1 MMWRYLWIALVVIA
15 LDQLTKYAAADY
27 LLRHGELELVPFLNL
42 ALVHNTG
49 AAFGMLSQA
58 SGWQNI
64 FFIVVALIACVVISW
79 IVWRLEKKD
88 LLLVSGLMLILGG
101 AAGNLIDRLVH
112 GYVIDFIDVYY
123 RDWHWPAFNIADSA
137 ITVGAVILAIDALKP
152 GAPRTREL

>member
-27 LLRHGELELVPFLNL
+27 LLHHGELELVPFLNL

-58 SGWQNI
+58 SGWQNV
-64 FFIVVALIACVVISW
+64 FFIVVALIACVAILW
-79 IVWRLEKKD
+79 IAWRLERKD
-88 LLLVSGLMLILGG
+88 LLLVSGLMLVLGG

-137 ITVGAVILAIDALKP
+137 ITIGAVILAIDALNL
-152 GAPRTREL
+152 GARRTREL